1 MCETLAITGFPA
13 IAHLVGQKSTL
24 EGHRRDIGEISKRNG
39 YLILLRL
46 PIFAVPTAPLD
57 PHFRNREIGGTLARD
72 IGKIARPENLGTLA
86 NQRFYPYGRGKHEVD
101 FELYRLSCTCRHIE
115 EV

>member
-24 EGHRRDIGEISKRNG
+24 EGHRRDMGEISKRNG

-46 PIFAVPTAPLD
+46 SILAVPAAPLD

-72 IGKIARPENLGTLA
+72 IGKSHGLKTSEPLQINDSIPTAEESTKLILNYTVYPVLA
-86 NQRFYPYGRGKHEVD
+86 A
-101 FELYRLSCTCRHIE
+101 T
-115 EV
+115 